1 MDIREI
7 FFRNAEVG
15 PSAADWPAWS
25 RRSRFYQLCLTKV
38 AQSLPVRSRM
48 QIFRR
53 LCLRV

>member
-53 LCLRV
+53 LCLHV